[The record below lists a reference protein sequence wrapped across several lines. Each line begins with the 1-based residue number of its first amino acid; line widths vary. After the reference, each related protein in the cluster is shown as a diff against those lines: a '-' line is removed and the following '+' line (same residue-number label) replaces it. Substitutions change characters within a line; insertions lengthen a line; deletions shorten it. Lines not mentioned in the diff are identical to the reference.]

1 MEEPTI
7 RERVHSDAAMAA
19 GASLEPT
26 SCSGMPERLDSAVDA
41 ESNAQGK
48 YLNAETREVWSCG

>member
-1 MEEPTI
+1 M

-26 SCSGMPERLDSAVDA
+26 SCSGMPERLDSAVAA
-41 ESNAQGK
+41 ESDAAAQGESRRGLVLRMDNLAGK
-48 YLNAETREVWSCG
+48 